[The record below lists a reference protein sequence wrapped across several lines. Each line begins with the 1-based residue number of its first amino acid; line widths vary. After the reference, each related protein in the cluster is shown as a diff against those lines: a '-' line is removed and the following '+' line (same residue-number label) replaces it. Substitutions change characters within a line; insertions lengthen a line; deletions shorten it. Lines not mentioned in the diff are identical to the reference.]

1 MYVREINK
9 MCVRVCVWCAK
20 IFHKKI
26 LKKYVKKKIRISY
39 YIIYLIEC
47 IYQDRYFNITSRK

>member
-1 MYVREINK
+1 MYVREIKK

-26 LKKYVKKKIRISY
+26 LKKYVKKKIRTHR
-39 YIIYLIEC
+39 IILF
-47 IYQDRYFNITSRK
+47 IY